1 MKFLKLN
8 FPPYATGLEIAWFF
22 AFRAICVA
30 IFVFLV
36 APILVIIPL
45 SFNKESFFS
54 FTSDMLALKPEA
66 YSLKWY
72 RDIFANGM
80 LAPDAPLSLD
90 WFKDSW
96 MRSQWMIALK
106 NSVFVGVSATAVATT
121 LGTLASVGLSRPEM
135 PYRGLITGLLI
146 SPMIVPIV
154 ITAAGMFFFFSQIGL
169 SQTYLGL
176 VLAHALLGTPFVV
189 ITVTATLT
197 SFDRSLMRAAAN
209 LGANPLTAF
218 FKVQMPLI
226 LPGIISGGLFAF
238 ITSFDEVV
246 VVLFLAEPDQ
256 RTIPRQ
262 MWSGL
267 REQVSPTILAVA
279 NILILISLV
288 LLMSLELTRRRMERL
303 KIERLS

>member
-1 MKFLKLN
+1 MKFLKLD

-22 AFRAICVA
+22 VFRAICIA

-54 FTSDMLALKPEA
+54 FTSGMLAFKAEA

-106 NSVFVGVSATAVATT
+106 NSIFVGVSATAVATT
-121 LGTLASVGLSRPEM
+121 LGTLASVGLSRSEM
-135 PYRGLITGLLI
+135 PYRGLITGILI

-169 SQTYLGL
+169 SQTYIGL

-279 NILILISLV
+279 TILILISLV

-303 KIERLS
+303 KMDAHS